1 MTGAGSVYG
10 EALYDLAKAEGLSAD
25 FLQQLQVLAKSFE
38 AEPDFLRLMSAP
50 SLNKQERCAVLDES
64 LGGRVHPYVLNFLKI
79 LTEKGYARQFPECVK
94 AYREHY
100 NADNGILPVTAVTA
114 VALSEKQAQRLTEKL
129 SQLTEKTVE
138 LTNRIDTSVLGG
150 IRLQY
155 SGKQLDDTVQHRL
168 AAIRDTLKN
177 TVL

>member
-10 EALYDLAKAEGLSAD
+10 EALYDLAKAEGLAPD
-25 FLQQLQVLAKSFE
+25 ILQQLTVLAKSFE
-38 AEPDFLRLMSAP
+38 EEPEFLRLLSAP
-50 SLNKQERCAVLDES
+50 SLSKQERCVVLDES
-64 LGGRVHPYVLNFLKI
+64 LRDRVHPYVLNFLKI
-79 LTEKGYARQFPECVK
+79 LAEKGYARQFPQCVK

-114 VALSEKQAQRLTEKL
+114 VALSEKQAKRLTEKL
-129 SQLTEKTVE
+129 SQLTGKTVE

-150 IRLQY
+150 IRLDY

-168 AAIRDTLKN
+168 TAIRDTLKN

>member
-1 MTGAGSVYG
+1 MTGAGNVYG

-25 FLQQLQVLAKSFE
+25 ILQQLAVLDQSFDQQ
-38 AEPDFLRLMSAP
+38 PQFLQLLAAP
-50 SLNKQERCAVLDES
+50 GVSKQERCAVLDES
-64 LGGRVHPYVLNFLKI
+64 FKGRVHPYVLNFLKI
-79 LTEKGYARQFPECVK
+79 LAEKGYAKQFPQCVK
-94 AYREHY
+94 AYREHF

-114 VALSEKQAQRLTEKL
+114 IPLSDSQASRLTEKL
-129 SQLTEKTVE
+129 SQLTGKTVE
-138 LTNRIDTSVLGG
+138 LNNRIDTSVLGG